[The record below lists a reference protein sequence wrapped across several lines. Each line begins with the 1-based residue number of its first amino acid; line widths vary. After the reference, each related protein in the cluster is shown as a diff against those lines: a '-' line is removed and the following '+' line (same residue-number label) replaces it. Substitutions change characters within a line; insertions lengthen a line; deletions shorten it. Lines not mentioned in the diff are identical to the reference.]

1 MKDTYE
7 ILSYAA
13 EAWGKPLGIVP
24 SANGFTDNVDLNALV
39 QYNALHYSHS
49 RQFRSN
55 IVAEWKYWEK
65 VLGKCGLGK
74 SSED

>member
-55 IVAEWKYWEK
+55 IIDEKQYWEK
-65 VLGKCGLGK
+65 IKEIC
-74 SSED
+74 ERE